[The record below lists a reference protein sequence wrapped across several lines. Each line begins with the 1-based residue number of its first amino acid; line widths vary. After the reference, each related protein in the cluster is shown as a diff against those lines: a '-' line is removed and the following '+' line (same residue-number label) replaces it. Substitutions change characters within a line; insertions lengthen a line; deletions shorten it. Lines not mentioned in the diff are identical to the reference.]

1 MACSYNCQERVGQTG
16 GQTGGQSSYNCQER
30 VGQTGGQTALPQ
42 MEADLQNVA
51 RQP

>member
-1 MACSYNCQERVGQTG
+1 MTSYGKYKRDKVACSYNCQD
-16 GQTGGQSSYNCQER
+16 R

-42 MEADLQNVA
+42 MEAELENVA